1 MDYFKGIITQISP
14 QIAILKYILI
24 FSTSALIFP
33 SSGLHAQSFS
43 DERTSAINFVKR
55 VYASSPFEGVKKIEG
70 DEANYYAVAVAYP
83 NIPKDSVLTRVS
95 AAQIKAQNIA
105 EQGFAEPCVKFEM
118 IDKIENGQQLTY
130 LFLCT
135 TLDEFITGV
144 LKKKLV
150 DGAKIISAPG
160 NKYIIASI
168 SLENS
173 KYTSSEMRDKA
184 AFMKAKQF
192 VNTMVNGSTIT
203 SDQIIRTDENDA
215 RTEVTST
222 EVVREHAMGF
232 IQGLE
237 LLFSKEITPNKTTY
251 VYFTKL

>member
-1 MDYFKGIITQISP
+1 MKKILILLILTIYFKDNT
-14 QIAILKYILI
+14 
-24 FSTSALIFP
+24 FS
-33 SSGLHAQSFS
+33 QSFS
-43 DERTSAINFVKR
+43 EEKTSAFNFVKR
-55 VYASSPFEGVKKIEG
+55 VYAFSPFVGVKKIEG

-83 NIPKDSVLTRVS
+83 NMPKDSVLSRVS

-105 EQGFAEPCVKFEM
+105 EQGFAEPCIKFEM
-118 IDKIENGQQLTY
+118 IDNIENGQQLTY

-135 TLDEFITGV
+135 TLDEFITNV
-144 LKKKLV
+144 LKKKMV

-168 SLENS
+168 SLENT

-192 VNTMVNGSTIT
+192 VNSLINGSTIT
-203 SDQIIRTDENDA
+203 SDQIIRTDESDS

-222 EVVREHAMGF
+222 EIVQEQAMGF

-251 VYFTKL
+251 VYFSKL